1 MLTRFFVAVSP
12 PRGNKKTPYQGI
24 TSHPINTVT
33 QTYYYGLVPFK
44 RGEVT
49 FSVRSGTHHR
59 GRIIIRPAY
68 ITLQALVM
76 LAISA
81 SC

>member
-1 MLTRFFVAVSP
+1 MLTRFFCCRIPAT
-12 PRGNKKTPYQGI
+12 RQQKTPYQGI
-24 TSHPINTVT
+24 TSHPMITVT
-33 QTYYYGLVPFK
+33 QTYYYGLVSFK